1 MRSFLLRWLILAL
14 AIAIAAALNGGIEV
28 HGGFLAYMG
37 VAAILGL
44 VNALVRPIVRLFS
57 LPITIVTLGL
67 FSVVINALTLL
78 LAAALSSVL
87 SIENFWDAI
96 VGAIIISIVSTFLN
110 WLLIERP
117 RSRDRR

>member
-1 MRSFLLRWLILAL
+1 MRSLLLRWLILAL
-14 AIAIAAALNGGIEV
+14 AIAIAVALNGGINV
-28 HGGFLAYMG
+28 HGGFLAYIG

-44 VNALVRPIVRLFS
+44 VNALIRPIVRLFS

-67 FSVVINALTLL
+67 FSFVINALMLL

-96 VGAIIISIVSTFLN
+96 VGAFIISVVSAFLN

-117 RSRDRR
+117 RARQRR